1 MPLESFRGWF
11 SMVTNM
17 GLNNLKTQSEKDS
30 NFSPLAFLLV
40 TRWRKFQF
48 GVGHY
53 NTFLI
58 LPNLPL
64 E

>member
-1 MPLESFRGWF
+1 
-11 SMVTNM
+11 MVTNM
-17 GLNNLKTQSEKDS
+17 GLNNFKTQSEKDS

-48 GVGHY
+48 GVSNY

>member
-1 MPLESFRGWF
+1 
-11 SMVTNM
+11 MVTNM

-30 NFSPLAFLLV
+30 NFPPLAFLLV

-48 GVGHY
+48 GVSHY